1 MASWAIQ
8 VHRNALLKTL
18 KRAVKLVTT
27 LTSWQYRALVLLDT
41 VLSFQVS
48 ENCHTKQPR
57 RMMFGLTNPRVKKIY
72 SAVLSAALAGSLL
85 VALAPASQAATASAG
100 QKCAKVGAIGVAA
113 NGNTLSCKAKAGKA
127 KWKGYKAATLVF
139 GAASASFAPKE
150 EFAVYAVPKQL
161 GYFKSEKL
169 NVSAVTTGGSID
181 AINLVGQGRI
191 DIAGGDLGSALQGIQ
206 RGANIKIIGGLVQ
219 NFPWLMAADPKKN
232 IKSPSDLKGKTIGII
247 GFGSGSYPYTK
258 AWLAGNGMKETD
270 VKLVAVGGSIGPAT
284 VALERG
290 DVDAIAFYTAAY
302 AGTEFAGT
310 KYNYLPNPA
319 ALTGVRSLS
328 WVVNADRYA
337 KEPEVF
343 ERFLRAAFKG
353 LTYSSQNPT
362 SGARLGFTEIPAALA
377 GQPLESRLALGAYQ
391 LKVWLASATPTTGT
405 PASWKKLG
413 DIPLSDWSKSQAYT
427 RAAGTT
433 VAAISRAKYF
443 DNRGI
448 GRANDFDR
456 KPIVAAADKAGK

>member
-1 MASWAIQ
+1 MD
-8 VHRNALLKTL
+8 
-18 KRAVKLVTT
+18 KRGVRQPARLIKSLVAVIIT
-27 LTSWQYRALVLLDT
+27 
-41 VLSFQVS
+41 
-48 ENCHTKQPR
+48 
-57 RMMFGLTNPRVKKIY
+57 
-72 SAVLSAALAGSLL
+72 GSLA
-85 VALAPASQAATASAG
+85 VAFAPATTAATSG
-100 QKCAKVGAIGVAA
+100 VKVGQSCSKLGSIGVAT
-113 NGNTLSCKAKAGKA
+113 NGSTVACKGKKGSS
-127 KWKGYKAATLVF
+127 KWKGYKSATLVF

-150 EFAVYAVPKQL
+150 EFATYAVPKQL
-161 GYFKSEKL
+161 GYFSAENL
-169 NVSAVTTGGSID
+169 VVSAVTTGGSID
-181 AINLVGQGRI
+181 AINLVGQGKI
-191 DIAGGDLGSALQGIQ
+191 DIAGGDLGSALQAVS
-206 RGANIKIIGGLVQ
+206 RGVNIKIIGGLVQ
-219 NFPWLMAADPKKN
+219 NFPWLMATDPKRN
-232 IKSPSDLKGKTIGII
+232 ITKPSDLKGKTIGII

-258 AWLAGNGMKETD
+258 AWLSGNGMKESD

-310 KYNYLPNPA
+310 KYNYLPNPD

-353 LTYSSQNPT
+353 LIYSSQNPT

-377 GQPLESRLALGAYQ
+377 GASLESKLALGAYQ
-391 LKVWLASATPTTGT
+391 LKVWLASATPTSGT
-405 PASWKKLG
+405 PASWSFLG
-413 DIPLSDWSKSQAYT
+413 DIPISDWSKSQAYT

-443 DNRGI
+443 DNKRLK
-448 GRANDFDR
+448 RSNDFDR

>member
-1 MASWAIQ
+1 
-8 VHRNALLKTL
+8 
-18 KRAVKLVTT
+18 
-27 LTSWQYRALVLLDT
+27 
-41 VLSFQVS
+41 
-48 ENCHTKQPR
+48 
-57 RMMFGLTNPRVKKIY
+57 MMFGISNPRVKKIY
-72 SAVLSAALAGSLL
+72 AAFFSAALAGSLV
-85 VALAPASQAATASAG
+85 VALAPASQAATARAG
-100 QKCAKVGAIGVAA
+100 QTCPKVGAIGVAA
-113 NGNTLSCKAKAGKA
+113 NGDTLSCKGKKGAA
-127 KWKGYKAATLVF
+127 KWQGYKAATLVF
-139 GAASASFAPKE
+139 GAASAAFAPKE
-150 EFAVYAVPKQL
+150 EFAVFAVPKQL

-169 NVSAVTTGGSID
+169 TVSAVTTGGSID
-181 AINLVGQGRI
+181 AVNLVGQGRI
-191 DIAGGDLGSALQGIQ
+191 DIAGADLGSALQGIQ
-206 RGANIKIIGGLVQ
+206 RGVNIKIIGGLVQ
-219 NFPWLMAADPKKN
+219 NFPWLMATDPKKN
-232 IKSPSDLKGKTIGII
+232 IKSPADLRGKTIGII

-258 AWLAGNGMKETD
+258 AWLAGNNMKETD

-290 DVDAIAFYTAAY
+290 DVDAIAFFTAAY

-343 ERFLRAAFKG
+343 ERFLRASFKG
-353 LTYSSQNPT
+353 LTYSTQNPT

-391 LKVWLASATPTTGT
+391 LKVWLDSATPTTGT
-405 PASWKKLG
+405 PVSWKVLG
-413 DIPLSDWSKSQAYT
+413 DISLSDWSKSQAYT

-443 DNRGI
+443 DTRLL

-456 KPIVAAADKAGK
+456 RPIVAAADKAGK

>member
-1 MASWAIQ
+1 
-8 VHRNALLKTL
+8 
-18 KRAVKLVTT
+18 
-27 LTSWQYRALVLLDT
+27 
-41 VLSFQVS
+41 
-48 ENCHTKQPR
+48 
-57 RMMFGLTNPRVKKIY
+57 MFGISNPRVKKIY
-72 SAVLSAALAGSLL
+72 AAFFSAALAGSLV
-85 VALAPASQAATASAG
+85 VALAPASQAATARAG
-100 QKCAKVGAIGVAA
+100 QTCPKVGAIGVAA
-113 NGNTLSCKAKAGKA
+113 NGDTLSCKGKTGNT
-127 KWKGYKAATLVF
+127 KWAGYKAATLVF
-139 GAASASFAPKE
+139 GAASAAFAPKE
-150 EFAVYAVPKQL
+150 EFAVFAVPKQL

-169 NVSAVTTGGSID
+169 TVSAVTTGGSID
-181 AINLVGQGRI
+181 AVNLVGQGRI
-191 DIAGGDLGSALQGIQ
+191 DIAGADLGSALQGIQ
-206 RGANIKIIGGLVQ
+206 RGVNIKIIGGLVQ
-219 NFPWLMAADPKKN
+219 NFPWLMATDPKKN
-232 IKSPSDLKGKTIGII
+232 IKSPADLRGKTIGII

-258 AWLAGNGMKETD
+258 AWLAGNNMKETD

-290 DVDAIAFYTAAY
+290 DVDAIAFFTAAY

-343 ERFLRAAFKG
+343 ERFLRASFKG
-353 LTYSSQNPT
+353 LTYSTQNPT

-391 LKVWLASATPTTGT
+391 LKVWLDSATPTTGT
-405 PASWKKLG
+405 PVSWKVLG
-413 DIPLSDWSKSQAYT
+413 DISLSDWSKSQAYT

-443 DNRGI
+443 DTRLL

>member
-1 MASWAIQ
+1 
-8 VHRNALLKTL
+8 
-18 KRAVKLVTT
+18 
-27 LTSWQYRALVLLDT
+27 
-41 VLSFQVS
+41 
-48 ENCHTKQPR
+48 
-57 RMMFGLTNPRVKKIY
+57 MMFGITNPRVKKIY

-85 VALAPASQAATASAG
+85 VALAPASQAATARAG
-100 QKCAKVGAIGVAA
+100 QTCPKVGAIGVAA
-113 NGNTLSCKAKAGKA
+113 NGNTLSCKGKKGAA

-139 GAASASFAPKE
+139 GAASAAFAPKE
-150 EFAVYAVPKQL
+150 EFAVFAVPKQL

-169 NVSAVTTGGSID
+169 TVSAVTTGGSID
-181 AINLVGQGRI
+181 AVNLVGQGRI
-191 DIAGGDLGSALQGIQ
+191 DIAGADLGSALQGIQ
-206 RGANIKIIGGLVQ
+206 RGVNIKIIGGLVQ
-219 NFPWLMAADPKKN
+219 NFPWLMATDPKKN
-232 IKSPSDLKGKTIGII
+232 IKSPADLRGKTIGII

-258 AWLAGNGMKETD
+258 AWLAGNNMKETD

-290 DVDAIAFYTAAY
+290 DVDAIAFFTAAY

-343 ERFLRAAFKG
+343 ERFLRASFKG
-353 LTYSSQNPT
+353 LTYSTQNPT

-391 LKVWLASATPTTGT
+391 LKVWLDSATPTTGT
-405 PASWKKLG
+405 PVSWKVLG
-413 DIPLSDWSKSQAYT
+413 DISLSDWSKSQAYT
-427 RAAGTT
+427 RDAGTT

-443 DNRGI
+443 DSRLL

-456 KPIVAAADKAGK
+456 RPIVAAADKAGK

>member
-1 MASWAIQ
+1 
-8 VHRNALLKTL
+8 
-18 KRAVKLVTT
+18 
-27 LTSWQYRALVLLDT
+27 
-41 VLSFQVS
+41 
-48 ENCHTKQPR
+48 
-57 RMMFGLTNPRVKKIY
+57 MFGISNPRVKKIY
-72 SAVLSAALAGSLL
+72 AAFFSAALAGSLV
-85 VALAPASQAATASAG
+85 VALAPASQAATARAG
-100 QKCAKVGAIGVAA
+100 QTCPKVGAIGVAA
-113 NGNTLSCKAKAGKA
+113 NGDTLSCKGKKGAA
-127 KWKGYKAATLVF
+127 KWRGYKAATLVF
-139 GAASASFAPKE
+139 GAASAAFAPKE
-150 EFAVYAVPKQL
+150 EFAVFAVPKQL

-169 NVSAVTTGGSID
+169 TVSAVTTGGSID
-181 AINLVGQGRI
+181 AVNLVGQGRI
-191 DIAGGDLGSALQGIQ
+191 DIAGADLGSALQGIQ
-206 RGANIKIIGGLVQ
+206 RGVNIKIIGGLVQ
-219 NFPWLMAADPKKN
+219 NFPWLMATDPKKN
-232 IKSPSDLKGKTIGII
+232 IKSPADLRGKTIGII

-258 AWLAGNGMKETD
+258 AWLAGNNMKETD

-290 DVDAIAFYTAAY
+290 DVDAIAFFTAAY

-343 ERFLRAAFKG
+343 ERFLRASFKG
-353 LTYSSQNPT
+353 LTYSTQNPT

-391 LKVWLASATPTTGT
+391 LKVWLDSATPTTGT
-405 PASWKKLG
+405 PVSWKVLG
-413 DIPLSDWSKSQAYT
+413 DIPLSDWTKSQAYT
-427 RAAGTT
+427 RDAGTT

-443 DNRGI
+443 DTRLL

-456 KPIVAAADKAGK
+456 RPIVAAADKAGK

>member
-1 MASWAIQ
+1 
-8 VHRNALLKTL
+8 
-18 KRAVKLVTT
+18 
-27 LTSWQYRALVLLDT
+27 
-41 VLSFQVS
+41 
-48 ENCHTKQPR
+48 
-57 RMMFGLTNPRVKKIY
+57 MMFGISNPRVKKIY
-72 SAVLSAALAGSLL
+72 AAFFSAALAGSLV
-85 VALAPASQAATASAG
+85 VALAPASQAATARAG
-100 QKCAKVGAIGVAA
+100 QTCPKVGAIGVAA
-113 NGNTLSCKAKAGKA
+113 NGDTLSCKGKKGNT

-139 GAASASFAPKE
+139 GAASAAFAPKE
-150 EFAVYAVPKQL
+150 EFAVFSVPKQL

-169 NVSAVTTGGSID
+169 TVSAVTTGGSID
-181 AINLVGQGRI
+181 AVNLVGQGRV
-191 DIAGGDLGSALQGIQ
+191 DIAGADLGSALQGIQ
-206 RGANIKIIGGLVQ
+206 RGVNIKIIGGLVQ
-219 NFPWLMAADPKKN
+219 NFPWLMATDPKKN
-232 IKSPSDLKGKTIGII
+232 IKSPGDLKGKTIGII

-258 AWLAGNGMKETD
+258 AWLSGNGMKETD
-270 VKLVAVGGSIGPAT
+270 VKLVAVGGSIAPAT

-290 DVDAIAFYTAAY
+290 DVDAIAFFTAAY

-343 ERFLRAAFKG
+343 ERFLRASFKG
-353 LTYSSQNPT
+353 LIYSTQNPT
-362 SGARLGFTEIPAALA
+362 SGARLGFTEIPASLA
-377 GQPLESRLALGAYQ
+377 GQPLDSRLALGAYQ
-391 LKVWLASATPTTGT
+391 LKVWLDSATPTTGT
-405 PASWKKLG
+405 PVSWDKLG

-443 DNRGI
+443 DSRLL